1 LINHFAPWVLDLM
14 GRLLRLLRVI
24 FTKYNPFKVFFDQMT
39 TKKPIQLDSFDKTIL
54 RALQRDA
61 SLSQRELGEKVG
73 LSQNA
78 CWRRVSL
85 LRKAGVIT
93 GQTIQVDMQAVGL
106 GLTVFVM
113 MRTRQHSEDWLRN
126 FRRSVLK
133 IENVIDFFRI
143 AGDYDYM
150 LKVVAQDVNDFD
162 RVYQKIIK
170 ETDLEAVTSY
180 ISMEAIADNR
190 DLPT

>member
-1 LINHFAPWVLDLM
+1 M